1 MRATFEWESVKKIR
15 EVYSSTK
22 LNVATIEVSGNE
34 AHRFQSG
41 QSFSAF

>member
-15 EVYSSTK
+15 EVCSSTK
-22 LNVATIEVSGNE
+22 LNVVTLEISGNE
-34 AHRFQSG
+34 AHCFQSG